1 MRALIG
7 VDLNGAHDWL
17 ARFKDAGGQ
26 DSEEEI
32 LDLGVRGAMIRL
44 RLRQPDRRQWVADKQ
59 AETAPHG
66 RGLGWGEIGKS
77 ENRLSFLEVLD
88 GLRSGDADE
97 RVREALAVSLRS
109 LVGDADRAVF
119 AVPDIPACGEEF
131 QDRLIDLLASATGR
145 RPFLLW
151 RPVAALLGYIRQHP
165 DNLQP
170 GDEVAVL
177 SLMADGLHLS
187 SLSLYPERD
196 DGRLVPWRGKSGESA
211 DTAFRGIQLVE
222 EAQRWLAGKSSMKL
236 EEIEAAT
243 LSPWRYATA
252 GERETRELVRLA
264 SNRGWLKLPQLTGRL
279 TASCHSGFPAPFR
292 KLLGKARTLLIE
304 GPFAGNP
311 EWRRE
316 IETALGESTGLPGAV
331 DVLDSGTVA
340 LGCLEAAER
349 EHDGRDIYR
358 DFLPQLEIN
367 AVENDI
373 PQFVN
378 LIEPGARCRGGN
390 TFRGYAPGNFVIQKG
405 ATRPEFWLFKEALEG
420 GPQGRQADVTFSV
433 PVDRQCSLTVSVEQT
448 PGQGSAVVRIAS
460 PHLQEMGQPPIVL
473 NWNDMKPVGESKDE
487 ILEALRNRSPGGAHY
502 PNTHVKR
509 GHAALWAAGRR
520 KASLVRELDIYCDL
534 PLIQR
539 GGVNGNAWD
548 QLKRLRSRFS
558 RPVRIGFVP
567 RKLKKTRNARG
578 NFHALNADGTLPPPA
593 DGFDV
598 PAEAGGV
605 FDRALSKC
613 ARDLIALQERHGDDM
628 DLKILGDMIGF
639 ASWCFW
645 KCPEAITEFLLKT
658 YEDAQFRGISH
669 ILIRQGVARVIHKRE
684 HLERYF
690 FALENQL
697 SDRKRILSDDY
708 AGLARVLG
716 TVEEAASV
724 LAPGLAGRISDM
736 TVEEMESE
744 NRKGNNDAYKR
755 GFKYA
760 MLMLAGLLRH
770 RERQPTFLNPGK
782 SITDRM
788 LAQLS
793 RAEERSGKLIE
804 LIPEDA
810 NRLKEVKKI
819 IAEIKKHMQL
829 EGGDPNIIVYIDSI
843 PQD

>member
-17 ARFKDAGGQ
+17 ARFEDADGQ
-26 DSEEEI
+26 DSKEEI
-32 LDLGVRGAMIRL
+32 LDLGVRGAMI

-66 RGLGWGEIGKS
+66 RGLGWGDIGKS

-88 GLRSGDADE
+88 GLRSGDTDE

-119 AVPDIPACGEEF
+119 AVPDIPAYGEAF
-131 QDRLIDLLASATGR
+131 QDRLIDMLASATGR
-145 RPFLLW
+145 RPLLLW

-170 GDEVAVL
+170 GAEVAVL

-187 SLSLYPERD
+187 SLSLDRERD
-196 DGRLVPWRGKSGESA
+196 DGRLVPSRGKSGESA

-222 EAQRWLAGKSSMKL
+222 EAQRWLAGKTSMKL
-236 EEIEAAT
+236 EEIEAAA

-292 KLLGKARTLLIE
+292 KLLGKARALLIE

-311 EWRRE
+311 EWRGE

-349 EHDGRDIYR
+349 ERDGRSIYF
-358 DFLPQLEIN
+358 DVLPQLKIN

-405 ATRPEFWLFKEALEG
+405 ATRPEFWLFKEALDG
-420 GPQGRQADVTFSV
+420 VPQGRQADVTFSV

-460 PHLQEMGQPPIVL
+460 PHLEEMGQPPIVL
-473 NWNDMKPVGESKDE
+473 NWNDMKPVEESKDE
-487 ILEALRNRSPGGAHY
+487 ILKTLRNRSPGGSHY
-502 PNTHVKR
+502 PNTYVKQGHV
-509 GHAALWAAGRR
+509 ALWAARR
-520 KASLVRELDIYCDL
+520 RTASLVRELEIYCDL
-534 PLIQR
+534 PLVQR
-539 GGVNGNAWD
+539 RGDVNGDAWA

-558 RPVRIGFVP
+558 KPAPVGFLF
-567 RKLKKTRNARG
+567 RKLKEKSNAFGR
-578 NFHALNADGTLPPPA
+578 FHALNADGTLPPPA
-593 DGFDV
+593 DGFDFPV
-598 PAEAGGV
+598 EAGDV

-613 ARDLIALQERHGDDM
+613 AQDFIALKERFGDDTAPE
-628 DLKILGDMIGF
+628 LLGDMVGF

-645 KCPEAITEFLLKT
+645 KCPEEITGFLLKT

-669 ILIRQGVARVIHKRE
+669 VLIRQGVARVIHKTE
-684 HLERYF
+684 HIQRYF
-690 FALENQL
+690 FAFENALLEEE
-697 SDRKRILSDDY
+697 RIVSDDY

-716 TVEEAASV
+716 TVEHAASILMPD
-724 LAPGLAGRISDM
+724 LADHICDM
-736 TVEEMESE
+736 TVEAIDKE
-744 NRKGNNDAYKR
+744 NRKGNVHAYKR

-782 SITDRM
+782 RITNRL
-788 LAQLS
+788 LARLGS
-793 RAEERSGKLIE
+793 AEERSEKLIE
-804 LIPEDA
+804 LIPEDT
-810 NRLKEVKKI
+810 NRLEEVKKI

-843 PQD
+843 PED